1 VEERNSD
8 IDEGIAQLVEA
19 LDATRDE
26 DLERL
31 ADAALRGG
39 AARQHDDVALL
50 TVRVRQADLA
60 VPVVVDL
67 HGNARAAR
75 LARRAA
81 SAALD
86 EWAVSAD
93 VVDVAVLLA
102 AELVNN
108 AITHTDRPPQLRL
121 RLLAG
126 RIVIEVSDADAR
138 PPRRLMQDVSAEG
151 GRGLMI
157 LAALAS
163 TWGVR
168 YEGSGKIVWCE
179 LPLDSA
185 INGGSDAASQ
195 ASPTVVTST

>member
-1 VEERNSD
+1 MEERNSD

-31 ADAALRGG
+31 ADAALRGRDD
-39 AARQHDDVALL
+39 RQHDDVALL
-50 TVRVRQADLA
+50 AVRVREADLP

-75 LARRAA
+75 LVRRAT
-81 SAALD
+81 SAAL
-86 EWAVSAD
+86 EGWAVSAA
-93 VVDVAVLLA
+93 VADVAVLLA

-108 AITHTDRPPQLRL
+108 AITHTGRPRQLRL

-126 RIVIEVSDADAR
+126 RIVIEVSDADVR
-138 PPRRLMQDVSAEG
+138 PPRRLIQDVSAEG

-168 YEGSGKIVWCE
+168 YEGSGKIVWC
-179 LPLDSA
+179 
-185 INGGSDAASQ
+185 
-195 ASPTVVTST
+195 

>member
-1 VEERNSD
+1 MEERNSD
-8 IDEGIAQLVEA
+8 IDEGIAQLVHA

-31 ADAALRGG
+31 ADAALRGRDD
-39 AARQHDDVALL
+39 RQHDDVALL
-50 TVRVRQADLA
+50 AVRVREADLP

-75 LARRAA
+75 LVRRAT
-81 SAALD
+81 SAAL
-86 EWAVSAD
+86 EGWAVSAA
-93 VVDVAVLLA
+93 VADVAVLLA

-108 AITHTDRPPQLRL
+108 AITHTGRPRQLRL

-126 RIVIEVSDADAR
+126 RIVIEVSDGDVR
-138 PPRRLMQDVSAEG
+138 PPRRLIQDASAEG

-168 YEGSGKIVWCE
+168 FEGSGKIVWCE
-179 LPLDSA
+179 LPLDGA
-185 INGGSDAASQ
+185 VNGGSDPASQ
-195 ASPTVVTST
+195 ASPTVATAT